1 MSGTA
6 AAAASRVPGCCNVI
20 RCNRDR
26 CGVNLK
32 GAPKTRL
39 LVDMGCDALKIPVQR
54 ERCDYLFIGEEG
66 NTTWVAPIEL
76 KSGRLKATEV
86 LEQIEGGVREVE
98 PWLPQG
104 ISFQL
109 VPVLVHGKAIHR
121 NELKKLLSRKIQL
134 RGRKK
139 LTVLMKCGEALTTKL
154 RADPSAP

>member
-1 MSGTA
+1 MWGWLEGGAKDTPLGRYGLRRA
-6 AAAASRVPGCCNVI
+6 KNPGST
-20 RCNRDR
+20 
-26 CGVNLK
+26 K
-32 GAPKTRL
+32 
-39 LVDMGCDALKIPVQR
+39 
-54 ERCDYLFIGEEG
+54 RCDYLFIGEEG
-66 NTTWVAPIEL
+66 NITWVAPIEL
-76 KSGRLKATEV
+76 KSGRLKATDV

-134 RGRKK
+134 RGQKK